1 MPPLPCPFPTQDNAG
16 RTPLIGACLSAPSQ
30 RDATVDVVL
39 AFRPN
44 IFAHA
49 AWPHV
54 EAGRSSG
61 GAGKKG
67 PTAVDFAVATAH
79 LMIPSDNRTNAH
91 ADLRDRL
98 LREFVA
104 QSHAAGPLHS
114 AASASLSSS
123 EQARRSRFWLP
134 DDTASACL
142 ACQAE
147 FGVVRR
153 RHHCRGCGLL
163 LCDECTQRRVLIPAT
178 DDAEPRR
185 ACKFCIEAWQL

>member
-1 MPPLPCPFPTQDNAG
+1 LM
-16 RTPLIGACLSAPSQ
+16 GACLCPPSQ
-30 RDATVDVVL
+30 RDAMVDVVL
-39 AFRPN
+39 AFRPS

-49 AWPHV
+49 AWPHA
-54 EAGRSSG
+54 EAGSSDS
-61 GAGKKG
+61 AKKKG

-79 LMIPSDNRTNAH
+79 LMLPCDNRTNAH

-98 LREFVA
+98 LRAFVA

-114 AASASLSSS
+114 AAAGAGSGSRSAGDSSS
-123 EQARRSRFWLP
+123 MSADELARRSRFWLP

-163 LCDECTQRRVLIPAT
+163 LCDECTQRRVAIPAT

-185 ACKFCIEAWQL
+185 ACQLCIAVWKM

>member
-1 MPPLPCPFPTQDNAG
+1 M
-16 RTPLIGACLSAPSQ
+16 GACLCPPSQ

-49 AWPHV
+49 AWPH
-54 EAGRSSG
+54 ASSDS
-61 GAGKKG
+61 ANKKG
-67 PTAVDFAVATAH
+67 PTAVDFAVATEH
-79 LMIPSDNRTNAH
+79 LMLPSDNRTNAH

-98 LREFVA
+98 LRAFVA

-114 AASASLSSS
+114 AAAAGSGSRSAGADAASRSADEL
-123 EQARRSRFWLP
+123 ARRSRFWLP

-147 FGVVRR
+147 FSVVRR

-163 LCDECTQRRVLIPAT
+163 LCDECTQRRVAIPAT

-185 ACKFCIEAWQL
+185 ACQLCIATWKM